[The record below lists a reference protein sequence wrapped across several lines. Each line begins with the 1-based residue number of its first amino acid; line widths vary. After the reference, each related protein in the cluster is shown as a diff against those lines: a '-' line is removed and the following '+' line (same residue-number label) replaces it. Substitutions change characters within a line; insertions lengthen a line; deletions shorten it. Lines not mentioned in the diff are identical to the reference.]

1 MILQGG
7 AVRWI
12 PGGPALVLVLLMLT
26 VLLSDSAG
34 PGPAWFGA
42 RGHET
47 GDVLLSLPVEL
58 GQRVELVHTHS
69 VHRRPVHEVYSV
81 SVSDGLLMEEIRFD
95 AHGANLPSG
104 PETIGGVTTT
114 FERVG
119 SGYRADHHGRPL
131 GTVRMVVGSGDVDH
145 RLVVADKEIRLLD
158 LAEPGTRIELY
169 TWTHLRDP
177 GE

>member
-7 AVRWI
+7 AVRWV

-26 VLLSDSAG
+26 VLLSDSTG
-34 PGPAWFGA
+34 GPAWFGV
-42 RGHET
+42 RGHKSGE
-47 GDVLLSLPVEL
+47 VLLSLPVAF

-81 SVSDGLLMEEIRFD
+81 SASDGLLMEEIRFD

-145 RLVVADKEIRLLD
+145 RLLVADEQIRLLD

-169 TWTHLRDP
+169 TWTHLREP

>member
-1 MILQGG
+1 MILQDG

-12 PGGPALVLVLLMLT
+12 PGGPALVLVLLVSM
-26 VLLSDSAG
+26 VLLSDSTG
-34 PGPAWFGA
+34 PGPAWFGV
-42 RGHET
+42 RGHRT
-47 GDVLLSLPVEL
+47 GDVLLSLPVAL

-81 SVSDGLLMEEIRFD
+81 SAADGLLMEEIRFD

-104 PETIGGVTTT
+104 PETVGGVTTT

-131 GTVRMVVGSGDVDH
+131 GTVRMVVGSAEVDH
-145 RLVVADKEIRLLD
+145 RLVVDGKEIRLLD

-169 TWTHLRDP
+169 TWTHLREP